1 MSELPR
7 TIVAAAEALRNGTL
21 SAVSL
26 TETLL
31 ARAHAANDALGAFV
45 QIADETAL
53 AAARAADA
61 DFAAGVDRGPLQG
74 IPLAIKDII
83 ATEDAP
89 TTANSRVM
97 DPAWG
102 RREDAT
108 VMRKLRQAGAIML
121 GKTVLHE
128 YACGWPD
135 AETGF
140 PMPKNPWDLARTA
153 GGSSSGTGI
162 AVAADL
168 AIAGLG
174 TDTGGSIR
182 GPSAF
187 CGLSGIKQT
196 FGLVSKE
203 GCVPLGYSLDH
214 IGPMAHT
221 VRDCAVMLQVMA
233 GYDSKDP
240 TTVDRPVPDLL
251 ASMDGSLE
259 GVRIGVPH
267 DYFFTAP
274 GLEPEVKQGV
284 LDAIEAMK
292 AAGATVTEVRVPFV
306 AEAQHALWATMGS
319 EALAY
324 HEPDLRAK
332 STLYGR
338 YTREALQVGLLYSG
352 ADYVQAQRVRSI
364 IKAGCLALFRPALG
378 ADGDGV
384 DVLITPSRPTV
395 APILAGY
402 DTDFLFL
409 GTNFSGIWNVTGQPA
424 LCIPCGF
431 APTSGMPLSM
441 QIVGRPFDEP
451 TVFKVGDAY
460 QRMTDWHL
468 RKPTPVWEA
477 QPA

>member
-7 TIVAAAEALRNGTL
+7 TIAAAAEALRDGTL
-21 SAVSL
+21 SAASL

-31 ARAHAANDALGAFV
+31 ARAHAANDALGAFI

-53 AAARAADA
+53 AAARQADA
-61 DFAAGVDRGPLQG
+61 DFAAGIDRGPLQG

-140 PMPKNPWDLARTA
+140 PMPKNPWDLTRTA

-221 VRDCAVMLQVMA
+221 VWDCAVMLQVMA
-233 GYDSKDP
+233 GYDPKDP
-240 TTVDRPVPDLL
+240 TTVDRPVPDML
-251 ASMDGSLE
+251 ALVDGSLE
-259 GVRIGVPH
+259 GVRIGVPVEH
-267 DYFFTAP
+267 FFTAP
-274 GLEPEVKQGV
+274 GLEPEVKAGV
-284 LDAIEAMK
+284 LDSIK
-292 AAGATVTEVRVPFV
+292 ADGVGGSHRGRGDGAVRRGGAACALGDDGQRGARLPRAGLAVEAGAVRPV
-306 AEAQHALWATMGS
+306 HARGAPGRD
-319 EALAY
+319 AL
-324 HEPDLRAK
+324 HGGGLRA
-332 STLYGR
+332 
-338 YTREALQVGLLYSG
+338 G
-352 ADYVQAQRVRSI
+352 AASPLDHQGWMSRAV
-364 IKAGCLALFRPALG
+364 
-378 ADGDGV
+378 
-384 DVLITPSRPTV
+384 PSV
-395 APILAGY
+395 ARG
-402 DTDFLFL
+402 
-409 GTNFSGIWNVTGQPA
+409 
-424 LCIPCGF
+424 
-431 APTSGMPLSM
+431 
-441 QIVGRPFDEP
+441 
-451 TVFKVGDAY
+451 
-460 QRMTDWHL
+460 
-468 RKPTPVWEA
+468 
-477 QPA
+477 